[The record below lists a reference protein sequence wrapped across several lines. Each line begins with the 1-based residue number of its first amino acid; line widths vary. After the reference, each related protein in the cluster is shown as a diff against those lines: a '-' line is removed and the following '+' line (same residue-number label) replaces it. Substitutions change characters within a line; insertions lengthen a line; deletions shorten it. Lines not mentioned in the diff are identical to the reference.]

1 MSKTSRT
8 LITMPKTARKGE
20 IIEIK
25 AIVQH
30 DMETGF
36 RHTEQG
42 KLIPRDIIRVFTCQF
57 NGAEIFK
64 ADFFPAVGANP
75 LLIFTVIAT
84 TSGTLQFSWAGDDGY
99 LATNQSQITVT

>member
-57 NGAEIFK
+57 N

-75 LLIFTVIAT
+75 LVIFTVIAT
-84 TSGTLQFSWAGDDGY
+84 TSGTFQFSWAGDDGY
-99 LATNQSQITVT
+99 LATNQSQISVT

>member
-36 RHTEQG
+36 RLS
-42 KLIPRDIIRVFTCQF
+42 LIHI
-57 NGAEIFK
+57 
-64 ADFFPAVGANP
+64 
-75 LLIFTVIAT
+75 
-84 TSGTLQFSWAGDDGY
+84 
-99 LATNQSQITVT
+99 